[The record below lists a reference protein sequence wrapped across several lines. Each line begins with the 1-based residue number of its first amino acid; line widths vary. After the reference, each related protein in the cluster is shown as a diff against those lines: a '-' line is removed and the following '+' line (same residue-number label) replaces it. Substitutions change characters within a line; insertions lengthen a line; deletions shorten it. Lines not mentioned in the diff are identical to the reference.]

1 MRPFLL
7 ATLLVSTA
15 AQATAPW
22 QDEAAA
28 QIPPFAEHLLG
39 TVRQA
44 VTDGGPIAAVQAC
57 QALAPQIASEHS
69 HQAWQLGRTSLKV
82 RNPDNTPDAWERSVL
97 ERFAEAAIAGT
108 PVKELRY
115 GEEVD
120 GEYRYMQAIAV
131 GEPCMACHGT
141 AIKAEVQEAIDQ
153 YYPHDQARGYQIGE
167 LRGAFTLTRP
177 LAQETQ

>member
-1 MRPFLL
+1 MRPILL
-7 ATLLVSTA
+7 ATLFACTA
-15 AQATAPW
+15 AHAAAPW

-44 VTDGGPIAAVQAC
+44 IADGGPIAAVQAC

-69 HQAWQLGRTSLKV
+69 QQAWQLGRTSLKV
-82 RNPDNTPDAWERSVL
+82 RNPNNAPDAWERNVL
-97 ERFAEAAIAGT
+97 ERFAEAASAGT
-108 PVKELRY
+108 PIKELRY

-141 AIKAEVQEAIDQ
+141 SIKAEVQEAIDQ
-153 YYPHDQARGYQIGE
+153 YYPHDQARGYKVGE
-167 LRGAFTLTRP
+167 LRGAFTLTHP